1 MRAIGMAIMERW
13 NMITAGIRTMT
24 ETKTGITAKIKTM
37 TTAKTM
43 IKTKIKTN
51 IKIKTRTSTT
61 TTIASNSC
69 GKNVFSSR

>member
-1 MRAIGMAIMERW
+1 MRAIGMAIMEGW

-43 IKTKIKTN
+43 IKTKIM
-51 IKIKTRTSTT
+51 TRTSTT

-69 GKNVFSSR
+69 GENVFSSR